1 MSKIMAAE
9 MVNPG
14 EIVLKDFPKPE
25 IDDDAILMKVVAVG
39 ICGSDKHMYAGKMNV
54 SWPLIPGHEFSGII
68 EKIGKN
74 ANNSMKIIG
83 GLLQE
88 GDPIT
93 VTPGSQACSKCWFC
107 LHVPHRPQLCPNRTV
122 FGFRSSKESPHLFG
136 AFSEYMYIPGNSFV
150 LKLPEE
156 LTPQRATLCE
166 PLSVAQRAVSRALSP
181 GIPNAGEGIGI
192 GVRCA
197 VMGVGP
203 IGLLVVATLRS
214 MGVGEIIAVDAS
226 KERLDF
232 SRKFGA
238 TQLVNILESDQE
250 ERKTKILSLTDNV
263 GPDVVIECAGVPS
276 AFSEGLDLV
285 RRGGKLVEVGH
296 YGDPGSVDIRPHQV
310 CNKDVDILGSWAYPQ
325 VQFEPAIEMLLRT
338 TLPIDDIFTHEMTLE
353 NVEEGI
359 QITGSSECLKVLV
372 FP

>member
-1 MSKIMAAE
+1 MSKIVAAE
-9 MVNPG
+9 MLEPG
-14 EIVLKDFPKPE
+14 EIVLKDFPVPQIE
-25 IDDDAILMKVVAVG
+25 DDAILMKVVAVG
-39 ICGSDKHMYAGKMNV
+39 ICGSDKHMFAGKMNV
-54 SWPLIPGHEFSGII
+54 SWPLIPGHELSGIV

-74 ANNSMKIIG
+74 ANNTMKIVG
-83 GLLQE
+83 GIIKE
-88 GDPIT
+88 GDSIT
-93 VTPGSQACSKCWFC
+93 VTPGSQSCSKCWYC
-107 LHVPHRPQLCPNRTV
+107 VHVPHRPQLCPNRTV
-122 FGFRSSKESPHLFG
+122 FGFRSSKDSPHLFG

-150 LKLPEE
+150 LKIPEGLSLE
-156 LTPQRATLCE
+156 RATLCE
-166 PLSVAQRAVSRALSP
+166 PLSVAQRAVSRGLSP

-232 SRKFGA
+232 SKKFGA
-238 TQLVNILESDQE
+238 TQLIDISELGMED
-250 ERKTKILSLTDNV
+250 RKDKILSFTDNV

-285 RRGGKLVEVGH
+285 RRGGKLIEVGH

-338 TLPIDDIFTHEMTLE
+338 DLPIDDIFTHKMSLE
-353 NVEEGI
+353 NIQQGI
-359 QITGSSECLKVLV
+359 EITGTSECLKVILS
-372 FP
+372 P

>member
-1 MSKIMAAE
+1 MSKIIAAE
-9 MVNPG
+9 MLEPG
-14 EIVLKDFPKPE
+14 QIILKDFPEPE
-25 IDDDAILMKVVAVG
+25 VGDDAILMKVAAVG
-39 ICGSDKHMYAGKMNV
+39 ICGSDKHMYTGKMNV
-54 SWPLIPGHEFSGII
+54 AWPLIPGHEFSGII
-68 EKIGKN
+68 EKIGNN
-74 ANNSMKIIG
+74 ANNSMKIVG
-83 GLLQE
+83 GILKE
-88 GDPIT
+88 GDRIT

-107 LHVPHRPQLCPNRTV
+107 VHVPHRPQLCPNRTV
-122 FGFRSSKESPHLFG
+122 FGFRTSKDSPHLFG

-156 LTPQRATLCE
+156 LTLERATLCE

-214 MGVGEIIAVDAS
+214 MGVGKIIAVDAS
-226 KERLDF
+226 KKRLSF
-232 SRKFGA
+232 SEKFGA
-238 TQLVNILESDQE
+238 TDLINISETDE
-250 ERKTKILSLTDNV
+250 EQRKEGILSLTDNV
-263 GPDVVIECAGVPS
+263 GPDVVLECAGVPA
-276 AFSEGLDLV
+276 AFSEGLNLV

-296 YGDPGSVDIRPHQV
+296 YGDPGSVEIRPHQV

-338 TLPIDDIFTHEMTLE
+338 VLTIDDIFTHEMTLD
-353 NVEEGI
+353 NIEEGI

-372 FP
+372 RP